1 MSAPYDASFFAAQAV
16 SSMKSARAILP
27 ELFSRLQPNSV
38 LDVGCGIGPW
48 LRAAGDLGARV
59 LLGVDGEYVEQRL
72 LMIPSESFVPVDLA
86 RPGLKEKVVAIH
98 PGRFDLVI
106 CLEVAEHLPFER
118 SASLV
123 EELCQLG
130 DVVLFSAAIPFQGGT
145 QHINEQWP
153 EFWALLF
160 RSFGFV
166 CYDWLRQQI
175 WAVPNVDWWYAQNV
189 LLFVRESSPVRA
201 DLPAN
206 AVVEREALSRVHPHS
221 WLSALLTKVVVHRE
235 SAWRDEPEDLN
246 SVIRAYTQ
254 GERLTPVLRAVEG
267 ARLAEPGARDVFPW
281 TRLDNIPLTDVG
293 RLDAENKILNAE
305 KRSLDAELQRLRA
318 DNQSLDAELW
328 HLRADNQSLDADLER
343 LRGDNQSL
351 DADLERLRGDNQF
364 LDADLERLRGD
375 NQSLDADLER
385 LRGDNQSLDA
395 DLERLR
401 GDNQSL
407 DAELQRLNRERKD
420 STVELYR
427 VDAERERLLVDL
439 AALSEQLAPLKQA
452 LSESTGEIDTLREVL
467 AAREDELV
475 THKRA
480 LSESAGE
487 IDTLRE
493 VLTAREDELVTL
505 KQALSESSGEI
516 DTQRRALANYGAK
529 VDEMRATI
537 STLEASTSWRI
548 TRPMRA
554 AKHLLGQLRYSVI
567 GYVLT
572 VSFRAL
578 RRRSLVPLRHWRDA
592 RVIARSGL
600 FDRRWYFENNPDVA
614 AWRINPI
621 HHYIEHGAAEGR
633 NPNLFFDTRTYL
645 SFNPDVGAAGVNPFA
660 HYLLYAAAEKRQPY
674 CSAEDRTERS
684 ENTSSLG
691 FSTLVG
697 KSLLQ
702 VASPVWRRLPLSAIH
717 KQRLASIAY
726 TVAGPLF
733 EGFAGYDAWRAN
745 SARPLKRVA
754 PEPAT
759 LATRCPE
766 DHIEGLELSSDDH
779 PLVSHPIRRR
789 HT

>member
-1 MSAPYDASFFAAQAV
+1 
-16 SSMKSARAILP
+16 
-27 ELFSRLQPNSV
+27 
-38 LDVGCGIGPW
+38 
-48 LRAAGDLGARV
+48 
-59 LLGVDGEYVEQRL
+59 
-72 LMIPSESFVPVDLA
+72 
-86 RPGLKEKVVAIH
+86 
-98 PGRFDLVI
+98 
-106 CLEVAEHLPFER
+106 
-118 SASLV
+118 
-123 EELCQLG
+123 
-130 DVVLFSAAIPFQGGT
+130 
-145 QHINEQWP
+145 
-153 EFWALLF
+153 
-160 RSFGFV
+160 
-166 CYDWLRQQI
+166 
-175 WAVPNVDWWYAQNV
+175 
-189 LLFVRESSPVRA
+189 
-201 DLPAN
+201 
-206 AVVEREALSRVHPHS
+206 
-221 WLSALLTKVVVHRE
+221 LTKVVVHRE

-281 TRLDNIPLTDVG
+281 TRLDNASLADFG
-293 RLDAENKILNAE
+293 RLDSENKILNAE
-305 KRSLDAELQRLRA
+305 NRSLDAELQRLRA
-318 DNQSLDAELW
+318 DNLSVDAELQR
-328 HLRADNQSLDADLER
+328 LRADNLSVDAELQR
-343 LRGDNQSL
+343 LRADNLSV
-351 DADLERLRGDNQF
+351 DAELQRLRADN
-364 LDADLERLRGD
+364 LSVDAELQRLRVE
-375 NQSLDADLER
+375 NK
-385 LRGDNQSLDA
+385 
-395 DLERLR
+395 
-401 GDNQSL
+401 SL

-427 VDAERERLLVDL
+427 VDTERERLRVDL
-439 AALSEQLAPLKQA
+439 AALSEELAPLKQRLSESTGEIDTLREVLAAREDELVTHKRA
-452 LSESTGEIDTLREVL
+452 LSESAGEIDTLREVL

-505 KQALSESSGEI
+505 KQALSKSSGEI
-516 DTQRRALANYGAK
+516 DTQRRALTKYGAK

-537 STLEASTSWRI
+537 SALEASTSWRI
-548 TRPMRA
+548 TWPMRA

-614 AWRINPI
+614 VWRINPI

-633 NPNLFFDTRTYL
+633 NPNLSFDTCTYL
-645 SFNPDVGAAGVNPFA
+645 SSNPDVGAAGVNPFA
-660 HYLLYAAAEKRQPY
+660 HYLLYGAAEKRQPY

-702 VASPVWRRLPLSAIH
+702 VAFPVWRRLPLSAIH

-745 SARPLKRVA
+745 STRPLKRVA

-766 DHIEGLELSSDDH
+766 DHIEGLELSSDGH

>member
-351 DADLERLRGDNQF
+351 DA
-364 LDADLERLRGD
+364 
-375 NQSLDADLER
+375 
-385 LRGDNQSLDA
+385 
-395 DLERLR
+395 
-401 GDNQSL
+401 
-407 DAELQRLNRERKD
+407 ELQRLNRERKD
-420 STVELYR
+420 STLELYR

-516 DTQRRALANYGAK
+516 DTQRRALTNYGAK

-702 VASPVWRRLPLSAIH
+702 VAFPVWRRLPLSAIH

-745 SARPLKRVA
+745 STRPLKRVA